1 MDVVYKEKYF
11 CCSRLFL
18 FIILLGLRCRLRGAS
33 RFDWLSQWRAPI
45 GHPSNLLCNPV
56 YTSNNIYIYSFS
68 PKMSRKV
75 NIFLHPFIDRSMG
88 YWIHS
93 PVDRTKKT
101 TRRWSAANYESWFS
115 FFLLLRRN
123 NKTTT
128 KKKDNDTS
136 VLYLRYFFVVVFW
149 HVVCRKRPGVLWWR
163 TFGLSSFFFLKKMS
177 ALKFVSWEK
186 IYMNNNFFVVVVV

>member
-128 KKKDNDTS
+128 KKKITIHPFFIYGIFLLLSFDTLCVENDQ
-136 VLYLRYFFVVVFW
+136 VFYDGEPLVY
-149 HVVCRKRPGVLWWR
+149 HL
-163 TFGLSSFFFLKKMS
+163 FFFKKMS